1 MAGNEQPIIVKKIIV
16 SGGGHHGG
24 AWKVAY
30 ADFVTAMMAFFL
42 LLWLLNVT
50 TDEQR
55 NGIAD
60 YFAPTVTSR
69 SSSGAGGVMGGR
81 TLSKEGARTSE
92 TSMPAVVVQI
102 TPPESKGKEGE
113 EGEDTGKEGAE
124 AEDTGKSKEKL
135 EEEELLRQMAER
147 EQMEFEQAEAEL
159 REAIEQVPDLSGL
172 AQNLIIDNTPEG
184 MRIQLIDREGNS
196 MFPSG
201 RANPMEHTRLLMQ
214 KVAEVVR
221 RLPNKLAITG
231 HTDSLPFRNANGY
244 GNWELSSDRANS
256 SRRTL
261 MEFGIRTQRIASVSG
276 RADKEP
282 LIEEDPTHPSN
293 RRISIVLLRENRGL
307 PQLEKAA
314 PPKREIIPP
323 APGLRTNRDG

>member
-1 MAGNEQPIIVKKIIV
+1 MAAGNEQPIIVKKVIV
-16 SGGGHHGG
+16 SAAGHHGG
-24 AWKVAY
+24 SWKVAY

-60 YFAPTVTSR
+60 YFAPTVSSR

-81 TLSKEGARTSE
+81 TLSKEGARTAD
-92 TSMPAVVVQI
+92 TSMAAVVVQI
-102 TPPESKGKEGE
+102 TPPETKGE
-113 EGEDTGKEGAE
+113 EGEET
-124 AEDTGKSKEKL
+124 EDSGPSKEKL

-147 EQMEFEQAEAEL
+147 EQKEFEKAEEEL
-159 REAIEQVPDLSGL
+159 REAIEAVPDLSGL
-172 AQNLIIDNTPEG
+172 SQNLIIDNTPEG
-184 MRIQLIDREGNS
+184 MRIQLIDRDGNS

-201 RANPMEHTRLLMQ
+201 RADPMEHTRLLMQ

-244 GNWELSSDRANS
+244 GNWELSADRANS

-261 MEFGIRTQRIASVSG
+261 MEFGIRMERIASVSG

-282 LIEEDPTHPSN
+282 LIAEDPTHPSN
-293 RRISIVLLRENRGL
+293 RRISIVLLRENSAV
-307 PQLEKAA
+307 PQQEQAA
-314 PPKREIIPP
+314 PPKPEFIPP